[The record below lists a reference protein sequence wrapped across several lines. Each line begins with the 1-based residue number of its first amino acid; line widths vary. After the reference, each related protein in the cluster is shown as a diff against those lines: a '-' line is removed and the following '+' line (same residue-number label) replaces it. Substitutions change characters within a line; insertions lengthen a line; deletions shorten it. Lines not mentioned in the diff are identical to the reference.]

1 MESIISH
8 LVDDD
13 GVTFYEVKWKGYKK
27 PTWEPEANLVGCDE
41 LLAEYKEA
49 HVSSK
54 HKGKQKKG
62 RGRPAKKA
70 TAAKAEQTEADHDG
84 QQQQQQEEEEGT
96 EMAMEAEEA
105 VKEKPRHEWQERRA
119 EREAEEGGECERA
132 TGGQ

>member
-41 LLAEYKEA
+41 LLAETTREA

-54 HKGKQKKG
+54 TKWKQKKG

-70 TAAKAEQTEADHDG
+70 TAAKQSKQKQTTTGSSSSSRRRRRG
-84 QQQQQQEEEEGT
+84 QRWRWKQR
-96 EMAMEAEEA
+96 
-105 VKEKPRHEWQERRA
+105 KR
-119 EREAEEGGECERA
+119 
-132 TGGQ
+132 